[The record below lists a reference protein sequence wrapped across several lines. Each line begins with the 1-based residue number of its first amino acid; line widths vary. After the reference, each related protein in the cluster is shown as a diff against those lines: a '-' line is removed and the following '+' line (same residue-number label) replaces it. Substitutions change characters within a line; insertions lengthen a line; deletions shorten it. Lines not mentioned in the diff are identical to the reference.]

1 MAFAIFFAAKVV
13 FENVPLPIEINEL
26 YLLFFLIFLSLAWID
41 FGQPFT
47 ASIGLIL
54 SALFGYLMLPN
65 YYFIV
70 VLPILA
76 VALTTIP
83 SFRYEGIVAW
93 RSFALAVSI
102 ILAIYVLIRPFFS
115 DRPGIVSLFD
125 WIIVL
130 GIALK
135 AFSKIR
141 FERPEVVEEKVERFK
156 EITETLDEAVER
168 FLKSG
173 DKTLLIITLS
183 RLLSDSMNLEKVCN
197 IIRPLVEYQDLRVPR
212 PAFKWEIERI
222 MRKNLER
229 RRKIVEGIMK
239 EVKA

>member
-1 MAFAIFFAAKVV
+1 M
-13 FENVPLPIEINEL
+13 
-26 YLLFFLIFLSLAWID
+26 
-41 FGQPFT
+41 
-47 ASIGLIL
+47 
-54 SALFGYLMLPN
+54 
-65 YYFIV
+65 
-70 VLPILA
+70 
-76 VALTTIP
+76 
-83 SFRYEGIVAW
+83 
-93 RSFALAVSI
+93 
-102 ILAIYVLIRPFFS
+102 LIRPFFS

-197 IIRPLVEYQDLRVPR
+197 YKTTCGISG
-212 PAFKWEIERI
+212 FKST
-222 MRKNLER
+222 KTSFQ
-229 RRKIVEGIMK
+229 VGD
-239 EVKA
+239 